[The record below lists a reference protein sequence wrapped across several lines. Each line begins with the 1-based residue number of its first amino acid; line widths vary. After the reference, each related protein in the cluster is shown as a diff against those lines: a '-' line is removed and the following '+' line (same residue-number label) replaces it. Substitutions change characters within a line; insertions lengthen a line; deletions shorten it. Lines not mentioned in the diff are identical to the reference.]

1 MREKFDQKASEAQ
14 KNGKIKDEENRSKD
28 SQVSRRGF
36 LKKIGIGAL
45 GDGAGSIV
53 KKIQL

>member
-1 MREKFDQKASEAQ
+1 MNEEIEEMIENKVEEKFDQKVSEAQ

-36 LKKIGIGAL
+36 LKK
-45 GDGAGSIV
+45 
-53 KKIQL
+53 